1 MDIGTQKVLA
11 WSGPISTAV
20 TLSALIIGNF
30 LPFPSPAAS
39 AEEVAAFYRGHSHA
53 ICIASILF
61 MVSAAIFLGFVAEL
75 SVQIKRIEGDRR
87 TLTYLQLAA
96 GAASITPLILTPL
109 AWCVAAFRPEHSPDI
124 IQAFNDLGFITMV
137 TATPE
142 VGVQV
147 LAVGLA
153 VLSDKRAQPVF
164 PSWVAHASFVCAIG
178 LQCGLLCV
186 LARTGPL
193 AWDGFVAGGIESIV
207 FVPWTLL
214 MCVMLLKAI
223 RQQEVEEHEEAGRG
237 VDVDRRGV
245 LTAP

>member
-1 MDIGTQKVLA
+1 MDSGTQKFLA
-11 WSGPISTAV
+11 WSGPISMAV

-30 LPFPSPAAS
+30 LPFPSPAAN
-39 AEEVAAFYRGHSHA
+39 ADAVAAFYRGHSHA

-87 TLTYLQLAA
+87 TFTYLQLAA

-164 PSWVAHASFVCAIG
+164 PRWVAHASFVCAIG

-223 RQQEVEEHEEAGRG
+223 KQQEAEEPQEAGRG
-237 VDVDRRGV
+237 VDVNQSGV

>member
-1 MDIGTQKVLA
+1 VDIRTQKVLA

-20 TLSALIIGNF
+20 TLGALVVGNF
-30 LPFPSPAAS
+30 LPLPSPAAS
-39 AEEVAAFYRGHSHA
+39 AEEIAAFYRAHSHA
-53 ICIASILF
+53 ICIASIMF
-61 MVSAAIFLGFVAEL
+61 MVSAAIFLGFVTEL
-75 SVQIKRIEGDRR
+75 SVQIKRIEGDHR
-87 TLTYLQLAA
+87 TFTYLQLAA

-109 AWCVAAFRPEHSPDI
+109 AWCVAAFRPEHSPEI
-124 IQAFNDLGFITMV
+124 IQVFNDLGFITMI

-164 PSWVAHASFVCAIG
+164 PRWVASASFVCAIG

-193 AWDGFVAGGIESIV
+193 AWDGIVAGGIESIV
-207 FVPWTLL
+207 FIPWTLL

-223 RQQEVEEHEEAGRG
+223 KQQETEEHEEVGRG
-237 VDVDRRGV
+237 LDVNRREV
-245 LTAP
+245 LVAH